1 MIRRFKYEI
10 NVTQI
15 FGRISAFLEEAGT
28 VLPDAD
34 IQIAA
39 TALGH
44 GLELLT
50 GNLRHFMRIRGLEL
64 NAILSDSRNK
74 H

>member
-10 NVTQI
+10 NATQT
-15 FGRISAFLEEAGT
+15 FGRISAFLEEDGT

-44 GLELLT
+44 GLERIT
-50 GNLRHFMRIRGLEL
+50 VNLRRFQRMRDLI
-64 NAILSDSRNK
+64 
-74 H
+74 